1 MNKISLIEKLGILW
15 KVSISSYW
23 FPILF
28 ILLLGLG
35 IVLLQT
41 NPRNQKRNKYI
52 YLVFTL
58 IIALLIII
66 VYYPSLSKFFDYFM
80 NHVFIAILFPNPAL
94 YFCMIIITNI
104 IVWIS
109 LFHYKTSTIVKRVNV
124 VIYVIMSYLLALI
137 LKVVDITNID
147 VFQES
152 SLFANKKATA
162 LIELSGT
169 IFVLWILFLIL
180 YRIILVYIRKE
191 FTPRKKKIIQQKKKL
206 PDNYNPIELPVFING
221 NVGKRVTLIDTPK
234 KEDTS
239 EFEKL
244 LTVEDYR
251 LLRKLL
257 KEEKEKEKHENIIK
271 EELEAEKKSLLRQKE
286 KQQEREKIAE
296 MKLQEK
302 LREEEK
308 FTELEMLYRSMK

>member
-15 KVSISSYW
+15 KVSVSSYW
-23 FPILF
+23 FPVLF

-41 NPRNQKRNKYI
+41 NPRNQKRNRYI

-66 VYYPSLSKFFDYFM
+66 VYYPSLGRFFDYFM
-80 NHVFIAILFPNPAL
+80 NHVFIAVLFPNPAL
-94 YFCMIIITNI
+94 YFCMIIIMNI

-109 LFHYKTSTIVKRVNV
+109 LFHYKTSIIVRRINV
-124 VIYVIMSYLLALI
+124 VIYVIMNYLLALI

-147 VFQES
+147 IFQEA
-152 SLFANKKATA
+152 SLFSNKKAIA

-180 YRIILVYIRKE
+180 YRVILAYIRKE
-191 FTPRKKKIIQQKKKL
+191 FTPRKKKVIVSKRKL
-206 PDNYNPIELPVFING
+206 PENYKPVDPPIFVS
-221 NVGKRVTLIDTPK
+221 GKVSKKETV

-257 KEEKEKEKHENIIK
+257 KEEKEKEKREDIIK
-271 EELEAEKKSLLRQKE
+271 EELESEKKALLRQKE
-286 KQQEREKIAE
+286 KLQEKEKIAE
-296 MKLQEK
+296 MKLEEK
-302 LREEEK
+302 IREEEK
-308 FTELEMLYRSMK
+308 FTELEMLYRSIK